1 MRHLYL
7 SNVSISTW
15 ISSKKGEKM
24 HYLFRDHT
32 KKGTLCWRDSNVEV
46 KGQDSLM
53 CLEHDLSEVAFVH
66 LPAL

>member
-1 MRHLYL
+1 
-7 SNVSISTW
+7 
-15 ISSKKGEKM
+15 M